1 MNSFLSGSVNTHW
14 ARAGKH
20 KFGARNG
27 KHKFRTRASKHKL
40 GGVGGGGGGGET
52 GKKKWEPGP
61 GARAGAWARVREIQ
75 IPLFQNKRSS
85 H

>member
-40 GGVGGGGGGGET
+40 GGWVGRTSKYKLGT
-52 GKKKWEPGP
+52 
-61 GARAGAWARVREIQ
+61 RAGG
-75 IPLFQNKRSS
+75 
-85 H
+85 